1 MTLIFVGFS
10 QKITWI
16 FPSAHMR
23 KTKAHPDQS
32 RSLWSHHPL
41 WVWPGWGFTIPW
53 AATTWNM
60 GGFHTWMVYFM
71 ENPNLKLVGGWSMSI
86 ITIDG
91 WGFNQSY
98 GDMDRWISLVGGW
111 ATPLKNDWVRQLGWW
126 HSQYMEKSKPCSKP
140 PTRKWMTS
148 GYPHDLGN
156 LHLVPCF
163 FALCATHASLI
174 KRLRLRACSSKV
186 SAFRRKT

>member
-1 MTLIFVGFS
+1 MTILEEVPNPTGTPLATKHTYGFDFRWIFT
-10 QKITWI
+10 KKTWI
-16 FPSAHMR
+16 FPSAQMR

-41 WVWPGWGFTIPW
+41 WVWPGWRFTIPW

-71 ENPNLKLVGGWSMSI
+71 ENPNLKLVGGWSISI

-98 GDMDRWISLVGGW
+98 GDMDEYDIIWLVVEPPLWKMMEFVSWDDDIPNIWKNQSHVPNHRPENGW
-111 ATPLKNDWVRQLGWW
+111 FRGTP
-126 HSQYMEKSKPCSKP
+126 
-140 PTRKWMTS
+140 MT
-148 GYPHDLGN
+148 
-156 LHLVPCF
+156 
-163 FALCATHASLI
+163 
-174 KRLRLRACSSKV
+174 
-186 SAFRRKT
+186 